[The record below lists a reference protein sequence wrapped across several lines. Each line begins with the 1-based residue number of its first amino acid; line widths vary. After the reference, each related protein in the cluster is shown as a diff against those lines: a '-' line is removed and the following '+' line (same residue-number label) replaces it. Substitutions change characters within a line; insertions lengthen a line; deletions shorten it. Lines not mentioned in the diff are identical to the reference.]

1 MSVEKLNNIIKDVE
15 QPTCLIDKLDEDCLS
30 ILFSFI
36 PTTQLLVTEQVCEKW
51 ENASLLTWKSKK
63 QFISIY
69 DENLSYQENLLN
81 QQNIEVILSR
91 WGSQLTHLKLIKTC
105 QSNILPIIVENC
117 EKLVDIV
124 LEFEN
129 VDQCDIQNDTSTLS
143 KLKSV
148 DLKYISNQFSTS
160 NSNFIIQFFKV
171 VPDGIDKLKISTR
184 NDPCFESSEFLTT
197 FKKFNAISHLTLNNC
212 QLTDNV
218 VKEIS
223 LKKNLIYLDLSHSTI
238 TNGYSL
244 VNLVNLKH
252 LNLSHVT
259 GITEDLMQHILT
271 SCKNIINLNIEFCQ
285 DITDRSLKN
294 LKNLK
299 CLEYLN
305 VSCIEKITGEFMIQL
320 AINCKNLKHLN
331 LYNCFYIDKYN
342 FEELGKMKNLEYLNL
357 TVNDRNIDEYPI
369 ISIANNCHKLT
380 YLGIISTNKCMNIS
394 QRAFTKLEQLP
405 FDGKDSNKFLVNYQG
420 RFLGKIHNSWCN
432 SQCGNNQTFVPMYVK
447 IKCEK
452 TCRPN
457 TYNGLSGTS
466 ISNNKIKD
474 DKNTTTNS
482 KKEEEII
489 QKMTNARRFIDEA
502 ELYSLKAE
510 RAVKSAEKFEMIANL
525 IIESDKSNPGK
536 VSDSSFNSIKTL
548 QKDIKKQ
555 SDLTKTYKKN
565 TDIVA
570 NKAKSEISDA
580 LRAASDSELSSSTK
594 AMIEESN
601 VHSIFYFLNVLGFN
615 TQRNGNGYDYT
626 NYKVIGKLINNP
638 AKPGP
643 SGQPEPSEQPGPP
656 GQPAKLFS
664 SADENRIQF
673 QPNERKENLLI

>member
-1 MSVEKLNNIIKDVE
+1 MLKL
-15 QPTCLIDKLDEDCLS
+15 
-30 ILFSFI
+30 FR
-36 PTTQLLVTEQVCEKW
+36 LLVVG
-51 ENASLLTWKSKK
+51 AFA
-63 QFISIY
+63 FI
-69 DENLSYQENLLN
+69 
-81 QQNIEVILSR
+81 VA
-91 WGSQLTHLKLIKTC
+91 H
-105 QSNILPIIVENC
+105 
-117 EKLVDIV
+117 
-124 LEFEN
+124 
-129 VDQCDIQNDTSTLS
+129 
-143 KLKSV
+143 
-148 DLKYISNQFSTS
+148 
-160 NSNFIIQFFKV
+160 
-171 VPDGIDKLKISTR
+171 
-184 NDPCFESSEFLTT
+184 
-197 FKKFNAISHLTLNNC
+197 
-212 QLTDNV
+212 
-218 VKEIS
+218 
-223 LKKNLIYLDLSHSTI
+223 
-238 TNGYSL
+238 
-244 VNLVNLKH
+244 
-252 LNLSHVT
+252 
-259 GITEDLMQHILT
+259 
-271 SCKNIINLNIEFCQ
+271 
-285 DITDRSLKN
+285 
-294 LKNLK
+294 
-299 CLEYLN
+299 
-305 VSCIEKITGEFMIQL
+305 
-320 AINCKNLKHLN
+320 
-331 LYNCFYIDKYN
+331 
-342 FEELGKMKNLEYLNL
+342 
-357 TVNDRNIDEYPI
+357 
-369 ISIANNCHKLT
+369 
-380 YLGIISTNKCMNIS
+380 
-394 QRAFTKLEQLP
+394 P

-601 VHSIFYFLNVLGFN
+601 G
-615 TQRNGNGYDYT
+615 
-626 NYKVIGKLINNP
+626 
-638 AKPGP
+638 
-643 SGQPEPSEQPGPP
+643 
-656 GQPAKLFS
+656 
-664 SADENRIQF
+664 
-673 QPNERKENLLI
+673 LLIRIDEIIEQAEASVNQAKNIEKNADQFPTMRATTIASVTTPTPTTTTTTTAATTTTTVASAG